1 MKRLDVGMLFQ
12 QCANDIALHA
22 FAFAVDQ
29 AHFVKSG
36 SLTLGEI
43 FFDHTGNVFGLKRM
57 EIEVILNGKNDRIIE
72 GRFVCQSFDYAI
84 DRGC

>member
-22 FAFAVDQ
+22 LAFAVDQ

-36 SLTLGEI
+36 SFTLIEI
-43 FFDHTGNVFGLKRM
+43 FVDDTGNIFGLKRM
-57 EIEVILNGKNDRIIE
+57 EIKLILDGIE
-72 GRFVCQSFDYAI
+72 
-84 DRGC
+84 